1 MCRQLAKIMLP
12 KSSLTKCREKEDLPK
27 TRRTAQHTY
36 TMQQGHHN
44 HTHKT
49 THMLRPEN
57 SRKNTDLP
65 HNNWKNTHSVFSLI
79 LSHGW
84 STRTTG
90 KQHKMSG
97 EKRLLCSLDSQELHH
112 RPKHDPRVTPPPAR
126 QSFTSVRIGF
136 SFLFTPPSYYTTPT
150 SLPYQAP
157 VYMYGKPGFFHAT
170 QNTQN
175 TKHKKHGKKIDAAE
189 AISEDRDFI
198 RRCLELFFLAD
209 VGVSM

>member
-27 TRRTAQHTY
+27 TRRTAQPTY
-36 TMQQGHHN
+36 TMQQDHHN

-57 SRKNTDLP
+57 SRKIRIYHTTGKTLN
-65 HNNWKNTHSVFSLI
+65 SAFSLI
-79 LSHGW
+79 FSHGW

-112 RPKHDPRVTPPPAR
+112 LKHRPKRDPRVTPPPAR
-126 QSFTSVRIGF
+126 QSFTSVRIGL
-136 SFLFTPPSYYTTPT
+136 SFLFTPPSYYTPT
-150 SLPYQAP
+150 SLPYSI
-157 VYMYGKPGFFHAT
+157 KLLFICTSSRGFST
-170 QNTQN
+170 QQKTHKTQK
-175 TKHKKHGKKIDAAE
+175 TW
-189 AISEDRDFI
+189 
-198 RRCLELFFLAD
+198 
-209 VGVSM
+209 